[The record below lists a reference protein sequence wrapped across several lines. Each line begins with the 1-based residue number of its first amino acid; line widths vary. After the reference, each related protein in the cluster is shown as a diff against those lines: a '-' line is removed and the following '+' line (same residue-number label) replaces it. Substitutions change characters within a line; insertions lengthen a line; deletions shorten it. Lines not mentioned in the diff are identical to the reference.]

1 MSRSQK
7 ISAKIKS
14 LIQKEK
20 EDQSPESKL
29 PWILAISSK
38 LKENA
43 AAAAEVEKK
52 TIAFDDE
59 MEDRKYQEPREP
71 ENPRP
76 TSTKGMQKQQLPAKK
91 LIFHA
96 YRASHPE
103 LLESLNSIVE
113 KGLEEL
119 TKLYPPEEMVL
130 EDIAHDERK
139 DSSQQ
144 QFTEIKT
151 NKKVSE
157 KIEKQYEL
165 YSYVFQHFINESTIY
180 QKLLRDVRSGYED
193 YITDL
198 ITQLAYYEQQNLTKA
213 ELDSTFN
220 EKVGS
225 IEKQYKDELITKQQL
240 ITEQEN
246 TISSLQSQINKL
258 RDDTKQQRDHYHTMK
273 KEYDDL
279 KASCQTLTAGLT
291 RLEDDNRLYQT
302 NETNRLVEMSL
313 MKMSEQKLNEEIER

>member
-29 PWILAISSK
+29 PWILAISSS
-38 LKENA
+38 LKENVT
-43 AAAAEVEKK
+43 VETVKK
-52 TIAFDDE
+52 TIAFDDDD
-59 MEDRKYQEPREP
+59 MDDRKYQEPREP
-71 ENPRP
+71 ETPRP
-76 TSTKGMQKQQLPAKK
+76 TITKGMMKQQVPAKK
-91 LIFHA
+91 IAFHA

-103 LLESLNSIVE
+103 LLESMNSIIE

-119 TKLYPPEEMVL
+119 TKLFPPNELIQEE
-130 EDIAHDERK
+130 IAQDERK
-139 DSSQQ
+139 ESSQQ
-144 QFTEIKT
+144 QLAIKT
-151 NKKVSE
+151 NKKASE

-165 YSYVFQHFINESTIY
+165 YSYVFQRFINESTIY
-180 QKLLRDVRSGYED
+180 QKVLRDVRNSYED

-198 ITQLAYYEQQNLTKA
+198 ITQMTSYEEHNLSKSEQDA
-213 ELDSTFN
+213 SYS
-220 EKVGS
+220 EKLNS
-225 IEKQYKDELITKQQL
+225 IEKQYKEELLKKEQL
-240 ITEQEN
+240 IADQQN
-246 TISSLQSQINKL
+246 TISSMQKQLEKFK
-258 RDDTKQQRDHYHTMK
+258 DDTKCQRDQYQVMK

-279 KASCQTLTAGLT
+279 KASCHTLTAGLT

-313 MKMSEQKLNEEIER
+313 MKMSEQKLSEEIER